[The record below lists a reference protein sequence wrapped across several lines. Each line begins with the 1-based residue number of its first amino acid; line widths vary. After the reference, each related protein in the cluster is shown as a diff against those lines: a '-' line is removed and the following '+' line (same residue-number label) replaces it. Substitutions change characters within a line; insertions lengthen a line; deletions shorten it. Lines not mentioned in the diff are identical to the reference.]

1 MEEQSLLLKE
11 NLLNLRRVLVA
22 NRTKLSKIR
31 YKRSISEQE
40 KIRFE
45 KIRMRE
51 KMLETP
57 RNIDRSLRGG
67 SERSAVKNASKSG
80 LGNALGLLAIYLI
93 ATNFDKIKKL
103 VTDFIN
109 GDTFKSIASV
119 FTNIKDF
126 FVNMF
131 KGFTA
136 TQELFGEKYQ
146 EFIAFKDEKI
156 QEFEKIKEKFEEIG
170 KKFKELQD
178 FAIELK
184 KKFDNLLKG
193 TQNISIEAEKEQL
206 EKYGFTDENF
216 NLKLNDDGTYTI
228 SPKDDKISSTFSE
241 NLGLTDL
248 NNLLDTNQFKLTDD
262 FVPIDNVDS
271 ENSSFDFSQY
281 NDDETKK
288 EIVMIEKTNT
298 VIVG

>member
-11 NLLNLRRVLVA
+11 NLLNLRRVLVT

-31 YKRSISEQE
+31 YKRSIAEQ
-40 KIRFE
+40 E

-57 RNIDRSLRGG
+57 RNIDKSLRGG

-80 LGNALGLLAIYLI
+80 LGNALGLLAIYLR

-103 VTDFIN
+103 VTDFIK

-126 FVNMF
+126 FVNMY

-146 EFIAFKDEKI
+146 EFIAYKDEKI
-156 QEFEKIKEKFEEIG
+156 EDFKKIAEKFEEIG
-170 KKFKELQD
+170 
-178 FAIELK
+178 
-184 KKFDNLLKG
+184 
-193 TQNISIEAEKEQL
+193 
-206 EKYGFTDENF
+206 
-216 NLKLNDDGTYTI
+216 
-228 SPKDDKISSTFSE
+228 
-241 NLGLTDL
+241 
-248 NNLLDTNQFKLTDD
+248 
-262 FVPIDNVDS
+262 
-271 ENSSFDFSQY
+271 
-281 NDDETKK
+281 
-288 EIVMIEKTNT
+288 
-298 VIVG
+298 

>member
-11 NLLNLRRVLVA
+11 NLLNLRRVLVT

-31 YKRSISEQE
+31 YKRSIAEQE

-57 RNIDRSLRGG
+57 RNIDKSLRGG

-103 VTDFIN
+103 VTDFVK

-136 TQELFGEKYQ
+136 TQ
-146 EFIAFKDEKI
+146 
-156 QEFEKIKEKFEEIG
+156 
-170 KKFKELQD
+170 
-178 FAIELK
+178 
-184 KKFDNLLKG
+184 
-193 TQNISIEAEKEQL
+193 
-206 EKYGFTDENF
+206 
-216 NLKLNDDGTYTI
+216 
-228 SPKDDKISSTFSE
+228 
-241 NLGLTDL
+241 
-248 NNLLDTNQFKLTDD
+248 
-262 FVPIDNVDS
+262 
-271 ENSSFDFSQY
+271 
-281 NDDETKK
+281 
-288 EIVMIEKTNT
+288 
-298 VIVG
+298 

>member
-11 NLLNLRRVLVA
+11 NLLNLRRVLVT

-103 VTDFIN
+103 VTDFIK

-156 QEFEKIKEKFEEIG
+156 EDFKKIAEKFEEIG
-170 KKFKELQD
+170 EKFKELQD

-184 KKFDNLLKG
+184 KKFDNILLGTRGNIPIEQEKKG
-193 TQNISIEAEKEQL
+193 LEQ
-206 EKYGFTDENF
+206 YGFNDEDY
-216 NLKLNDDGTYTI
+216 NLEMQEDGTYKIT
-228 SPKDDKISSTFSE
+228 PKNDVS
-241 NLGLTDL
+241 NLGLTDF
-248 NNLLDTNQFKLTDD
+248 NNLASNSNMKMNFNPNTFDG
-262 FVPIDNVDS
+262 IDS

-288 EIVMIEKTNT
+288 EIVMVEKTNT

>member
-11 NLLNLRRVLVA
+11 NLLNLRRVLIT
-22 NRTKLSKIR
+22 NKTKLSKIR
-31 YKRSISEQE
+31 YKRSIAEQE

-103 VTDFIN
+103 VTDFIK
-109 GDTFKSIASV
+109 GDTFKAIATT

-146 EFIAFKDEKI
+146 EFIAYKDEKI
-156 QEFEKIKEKFEEIG
+156 EDFKKIAEKFEEIG
-170 KKFKELQD
+170 EKFKELRD
-178 FAIELK
+178 FAINLK
-184 KKFDNLLKG
+184 KKFDNLLG
-193 TQNISIEAEKEQL
+193 GGENISIEDEKKGLEQ
-206 EKYGFTDENF
+206 YGF
-216 NLKLNDDGTYTI
+216 NDDDFDLIKGEDGNYRVV
-228 SPKDDKISSTFSE
+228 PKNDLS
-241 NLGLTDL
+241 NLGLTDYSEIA
-248 NNLLDTNQFKLTDD
+248 NNNMNNSSNIN
-262 FVPIDNVDS
+262 PIDPK
-271 ENSSFDFSQY
+271 NSSFDFSQY

>member
-11 NLLNLRRVLVA
+11 NLLNLRRVLIT
-22 NRTKLSKIR
+22 NKTKLSKIR
-31 YKRSISEQE
+31 YKRSIAEQE

-103 VTDFIN
+103 VTDFIK
-109 GDTFKSIASV
+109 GDTFKTIATT

-146 EFIAFKDEKI
+146 EFIAFKDEKM
-156 QEFEKIKEKFEEIG
+156 EDFNKIKEKFEEIG
-170 KKFKELQD
+170 EKFKELRD
-178 FAIELK
+178 FAINLK
-184 KKFDNLLKG
+184 KKFDNLLG
-193 TQNISIEAEKEQL
+193 GGENISIEDEKTGLEQ
-206 EKYGFTDENF
+206 YGF
-216 NLKLNDDGTYTI
+216 NDDDFDLIMGDDGNYRVV
-228 SPKDDKISSTFSE
+228 PKNDLS
-241 NLGLTDL
+241 NLGLTDYSEIA
-248 NNLLDTNQFKLTDD
+248 NNNMNNSSNIN
-262 FVPIDNVDS
+262 PIDPK
-271 ENSSFDFSQY
+271 NSSFDFSQY

-288 EIVMIEKTNT
+288 EVVVVEKTNT

>member
-11 NLLNLRRVLVA
+11 NLLNLRRVLVT

-31 YKRSISEQE
+31 YKRSIAEQE

-80 LGNALGLLAIYLI
+80 LGNALGLLAIFLI
-93 ATNFDKIKKL
+93 ATNLDKIKKL
-103 VTDFIN
+103 VTDFIK

-156 QEFEKIKEKFEEIG
+156 EDFKKIAEKFKEIG
-170 KKFKELQD
+170 EKFKELRD

-184 KKFDNLLKG
+184 KKFDNLLLG
-193 TQNISIEAEKEQL
+193 TRGNVPIEQEKTGL
-206 EKYGFTDENF
+206 EKYGFNDEDY
-216 NLKLNDDGTYTI
+216 NLEMQEDGNYKITPKNDV
-228 SPKDDKISSTFSE
+228 S
-241 NLGLTDL
+241 NLGLTDY
-248 NNLLDTNQFKLTDD
+248 NNLASNSKINFNPNTF
-262 FVPIDNVDS
+262 DNVDS

-288 EIVMIEKTNT
+288 KVVMITKTNT
-298 VIVG
+298 VIT

>member
-11 NLLNLRRVLVA
+11 NLLNLRRVLVT

-31 YKRSISEQE
+31 YKRSIAEQE

-103 VTDFIN
+103 VTDFIK

-156 QEFEKIKEKFEEIG
+156 EDFKKIAEKFEEIG
-170 KKFKELQD
+170 EKFKELIE
-178 FAIELK
+178 FAIKL
-184 KKFDNLLKG
+184 
-193 TQNISIEAEKEQL
+193 AEKFNNFLGFKNNNVSIDEEKEGLEQ
-206 EKYGFTDENF
+206 YGF
-216 NLKLNDDGTYTI
+216 NDDDFKLIMG
-228 SPKDDKISSTFSE
+228 DDGNYRVVPNDSS
-241 NLGLTDL
+241 NLGLTNYSDIAM
-248 NNLLDTNQFKLTDD
+248 NNRNGMNFNQNTF
-262 FVPIDNVDS
+262 DNI
-271 ENSSFDFSQY
+271 EPKNSSFDFSQY
-281 NDDETKK
+281 NDDEVKK
-288 EIVMIEKTNT
+288 EVIMITKTNT
-298 VIVG
+298 VIT

>member
-11 NLLNLRRVLVA
+11 NLLNLRRVLVT

-31 YKRSISEQE
+31 YKRSIAEQE

-103 VTDFIN
+103 VTDFIK

-126 FVNMF
+126 FVNMY

-146 EFIAFKDEKI
+146 EFIAYKDEKI
-156 QEFEKIKEKFEEIG
+156 EDFKKIAEKFEEIG
-170 KKFKELQD
+170 EKFKELRD
-178 FAIELK
+178 FAINLK
-184 KKFDNLLKG
+184 KKFDNLLG
-193 TQNISIEAEKEQL
+193 GGENISIEDEKKGLEQ
-206 EKYGFTDENF
+206 YGF
-216 NLKLNDDGTYTI
+216 NDDDFDLIKGEDGNYRVV
-228 SPKDDKISSTFSE
+228 PKNDLS
-241 NLGLTDL
+241 NLGLTDYSEIA
-248 NNLLDTNQFKLTDD
+248 NNNMNNSSNIN
-262 FVPIDNVDS
+262 PIDPK
-271 ENSSFDFSQY
+271 NSSFDFSQY

>member
-11 NLLNLRRVLVA
+11 NLLNLRRVLVT

-31 YKRSISEQE
+31 YKRSIAEQE

-57 RNIDRSLRGG
+57 RNIDKSLRGG

-103 VTDFIN
+103 VTDFIK

-146 EFIAFKDEKI
+146 EFIAFKDQKVED
-156 QEFEKIKEKFEEIG
+156 FEKIAEKFNEIG
-170 KKFKELQD
+170 EKFKELRE
-178 FAIELK
+178 FAIKL
-184 KKFDNLLKG
+184 
-193 TQNISIEAEKEQL
+193 AEKFNNFLGVKNNNVSIDEEKEGLEQ
-206 EKYGFTDENF
+206 YGF
-216 NLKLNDDGTYTI
+216 NDDDFKLIMG
-228 SPKDDKISSTFSE
+228 DDGNYRVVPNDSS
-241 NLGLTDL
+241 NLGLTNYSDIAMNNRNGMNL
-248 NNLLDTNQFKLTDD
+248 NQNNFNNIK
-262 FVPIDNVDS
+262 PK
-271 ENSSFDFSQY
+271 NSSFDFSQY
-281 NDDETKK
+281 NDDEVKK
-288 EIVMIEKTNT
+288 EVVLITKTNT
-298 VIVG
+298 VIT